1 MYQFEEDSDIR
12 RKKIRRHGSIEVIC
26 GSMFSGK
33 TEELLRRV
41 RRATIAQLKVELFK
55 PSIDTRYSQ
64 TDIVSHSHES
74 IPCTEVSHSMN
85 VYLLGCDA
93 DVVGIDEVQF
103 FDKGI
108 TDACV
113 KLADEGVRVIVSGLD
128 MDFKR
133 EPFGPMPDLCA
144 VADSIS
150 KVHAVCLGCGRPA
163 QYSHRLV
170 ADTQVVLLGETGEY
184 MPLCRSCYLK
194 MNKK

>member
-33 TEELLRRV
+33 TEELIRRV

-55 PSIDTRYSQ
+55 PSIDTRYSK

-85 VYLLGCDA
+85 VYLLGSDA
-93 DVVGIDEVQF
+93 DVVGVDEVQF
-103 FDKGI
+103 FDNGI
-108 TDACV
+108 VDACV

-133 EPFGPMPDLCA
+133 EPFGPMPGLCA

-170 ADTQVVLLGETGEY
+170 ASDQTVLLGETGEY

-194 MNKK
+194 LNKK